1 MNKTAR
7 ITLTVILSI
16 IEYILIYCFN
26 TFDFLISIFDSIL
39 LLMGIEG
46 SFSSLFSNITS
57 YFAPAPIIYLLNY
70 YIFSTLIYKLALL
83 VWHITGHYNYLKKRY
98 KKVIESCINWLIDI
112 DIHWGVN
119 AKSTEPQ
126 NANTCEV
133 LIALRESGLFKNKSE
148 IYRNALNKLLENVT
162 PDGLPSKSLNRSTV
176 VCTSMMLY
184 LVSLEK
190 NDGFSRIEN
199 YEKYN
204 NIASLLWDIRN
215 ENLGWGVY
223 MKKTD
228 IQYCSFANT
237 SWALQSL
244 NMYDVSQTQEYMNF
258 LKMIFQRSHNG
269 KFSFSPNEGANL
281 VTTAKYLMLFYSLD
295 QQKQNIIKEV
305 YDYKSAIKFVYD
317 QFVKQNIQKET
328 ETLYGINI
336 NQTGAKKVPWNHIS
350 AGYAIAALVLAYKN
364 KDLNFIKANGLFKH
378 INGMLKDNI
387 TYTNENKCYYTPAG
401 MPYRD
406 NVAYTFPTAYLI
418 YGLSRFID

>member
-190 NDGFSRIEN
+190 MMDLVELKTTKNTI
-199 YEKYN
+199 
-204 NIASLLWDIRN
+204 ISLLCCGILETKTSVGVFIWKNRYSVLQFCKYK
-215 ENLGWGVY
+215 LGF
-223 MKKTD
+223 T
-228 IQYCSFANT
+228 IA
-237 SWALQSL
+237 
-244 NMYDVSQTQEYMNF
+244 EYV
-258 LKMIFQRSHNG
+258 R
-269 KFSFSPNEGANL
+269 
-281 VTTAKYLMLFYSLD
+281 
-295 QQKQNIIKEV
+295 
-305 YDYKSAIKFVYD
+305 
-317 QFVKQNIQKET
+317 
-328 ETLYGINI
+328 
-336 NQTGAKKVPWNHIS
+336 
-350 AGYAIAALVLAYKN
+350 
-364 KDLNFIKANGLFKH
+364 
-378 INGMLKDNI
+378 
-387 TYTNENKCYYTPAG
+387 C
-401 MPYRD
+401 
-406 NVAYTFPTAYLI
+406 
-418 YGLSRFID
+418 